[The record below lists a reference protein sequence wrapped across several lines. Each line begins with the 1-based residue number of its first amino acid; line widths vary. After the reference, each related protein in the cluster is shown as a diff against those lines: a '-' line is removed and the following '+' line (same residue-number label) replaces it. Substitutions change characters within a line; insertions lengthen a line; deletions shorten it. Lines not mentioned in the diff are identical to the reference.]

1 VRRALALLGLV
12 ALLALSLLSQTPP
25 KKGPVSVDKG
35 IYDFWLNDIDGKPVQ
50 LSTYKGEVLLL
61 VNTASECGY
70 TPQYKGLEELYQAYK
85 AKGFRVLAFPS
96 NDFGAQEPGTNAQIH
111 AFCTTKYHTTF
122 PLFAKIK
129 TTGAG
134 LHPLYAYL
142 TRESATPG
150 EVEWNFQK
158 YLVDRNGKVVER
170 FLTKVEPMAKEVRA
184 AVERELA
191 KKPN

>member
-1 VRRALALLGLV
+1 VIALASVVLV
-12 ALLALSLLSQTPP
+12 SQTPP
-25 KKGPVSVDKG
+25 KKGFVPVDKG

-50 LSTYKGEVLLL
+50 LSAYKGEVLLL

-70 TPQYKGLEELYQAYK
+70 TPQYEGLEELYQAYK
-85 AKGFRVLAFPS
+85 TKGFRVLAFPS
-96 NDFGAQEPGTNAQIH
+96 NDFGGQEPGTNAEIRT
-111 AFCTTKYHTTF
+111 FCSTRYHTTF

-129 TTGAG
+129 TKGAG

-142 TRESATPG
+142 TRESARPG

-158 YLVDRNGKVVER
+158 YLVDRDGKVVER
-170 FLTKVEPMAKEVRA
+170 FLTKVEPTAKEVRT